1 MMNENYLLD
10 NYERPVL
17 ETPDKSKKV
26 LLHSCC
32 APYAGEVMEAMAASS
47 LEVTIYFYNP
57 NIHPKE
63 EYMIRKEENKR
74 FAEKLSM
81 PFVDADYDKDR

>member
-32 APYAGEVMEAMAASS
+32 APCAGEVMEAMAASS

-57 NIHPKE
+57 NTTSKRRV
-63 EYMIRKEENKR
+63 YDQKRRK
-74 FAEKLSM
+74 
-81 PFVDADYDKDR
+81 

>member
-32 APYAGEVMEAMAASS
+32 APCAGEVMGSNGC
-47 LEVTIYFYNP
+47 F
-57 NIHPKE
+57 
-63 EYMIRKEENKR
+63 
-74 FAEKLSM
+74 
-81 PFVDADYDKDR
+81 